1 MSLSSF
7 LAVQAVEGGNVPQ
20 PVGGGDDHAALSN
33 EEAAGAAAAGGNVP
47 QPVGGDFEPFHN
59 FEVGEADYSI
69 DQNGTMKEHTLKGFT
84 EADSLLFSGDLFDPS
99 NIVKTD
105 GLPWPAG
112 LSYEGQCAAEQ
123 EIENCTLTLWFQD
136 TEFEGICFQKK
147 FSTGVDAMA
156 VLCDL
161 DTWDGKYNVYAATIE
176 TTDGKVYNYNP
187 GFSVY
192 DRANEDSD
200 YKAKWN
206 SWKCLF
212 DAHMA
217 NMAIDPKDFLVLARI
232 FPTGTR
238 ISGATHDAVTFTFT
252 TAESVYSKDF
262 LDQQSAV
269 NFHYQ
274 CLSKGLYYDNAVIM
288 STDDVTKTVMYNRL
302 SEMAQY
308 EDDMN
313 ALREGEVWAHP
324 NYPNVQ
330 LIAVMETGKQKL
342 RCANDETFDHFIR
355 LVRESLS
362 ETDYSWNAL
371 PEKTGMDT
379 GTIYFDPTIALNES
393 HIMTFIKEKLILT
406 TEQSEAV
413 AFRLSLDNEIAKA
426 GSASSVIKASP
437 SAKKRMA
444 GHKNVRSAK
453 DMKKEKKKQEKKEAK
468 KDRKKV
474 EWTSPAEKE
483 KMDAASAKK
492 AEESR
497 AAQKEKAKAAHVG
510 EHEKAVEEE
519 KERHRLLAEKQE
531 AERKKKQEQLAKLQ
545 AFMDGEQQRHRD
557 GEFEANLASMAVG
570 EQKELEEAMFKAYK
584 KDSKQVDM
592 EKPRKGGGKWKGG
605 GKKKKK

>member
-1 MSLSSF
+1 M
-7 LAVQAVEGGNVPQ
+7 
-20 PVGGGDDHAALSN
+20 
-33 EEAAGAAAAGGNVP
+33 
-47 QPVGGDFEPFHN
+47 
-59 FEVGEADYSI
+59 
-69 DQNGTMKEHTLKGFT
+69 KGFT

-105 GLPWPAG
+105 GSPWPAG
-112 LSYEGQCAAEQ
+112 LSYKGQCAAEQ

-136 TEFEGICFQKK
+136 PEFEGICFQKK
-147 FSTGVDAMA
+147 FSTGVDAME

-206 SWKCLF
+206 SWKCLI
-212 DAHMA
+212 DA
-217 NMAIDPKDFLVLARI
+217 NMAHIARI

-330 LIAVMETGKQKL
+330 LIAVMENGKQKL
-342 RCANDETFDHFIR
+342 QCANDETFQHFIR

-371 PEKTGMDT
+371 PDKTGMDT

-393 HIMTFIKEKLILT
+393 HIMTFIKEKLSLT

-413 AFRLSLDNEIAKA
+413 AFSLSLDNEIAKA

-437 SAKKRMA
+437 SITF
-444 GHKNVRSAK
+444 NVPSAK
-453 DMKKEKKKQEKKEAK
+453 DRKKEKKKQEKKEAK

-510 EHEKAVEEE
+510 AYEKAIEEE
-519 KERHRLLAEKQE
+519 KEREFLFAKQQE
-531 AERKKKQEQLAKLQ
+531 VIRKKKQEQMAMRA
-545 AFMDGEQQRHRD
+545 AFISDDEQRWRD
-557 GEFEANLASMAVG
+557 GEFEAHMAGMPEG
-570 EQKELEEAMFKAYK
+570 EQKKLKEIVFPDPDPKP
-584 KDSKQVDM
+584 
-592 EKPRKGGGKWKGG
+592 EKKGGGKRKGG
-605 GKKKKK
+605 GKKKK